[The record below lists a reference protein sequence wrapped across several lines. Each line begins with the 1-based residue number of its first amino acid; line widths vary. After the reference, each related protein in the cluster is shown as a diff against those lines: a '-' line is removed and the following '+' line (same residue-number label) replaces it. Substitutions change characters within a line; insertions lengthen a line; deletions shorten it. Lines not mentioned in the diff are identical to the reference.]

1 MALERLPELLNV
13 DVVEHALHRDLLLA
27 DGLDSAR
34 VDAGEPVREGLLL
47 LGAVK
52 QLRGL
57 LVRVRKAALD
67 VDRDD
72 RDMVED
78 RCVRLE
84 QAPRPRQHVRGL
96 QQHEN
101 VAAGD
106 DPEQLAQVYE
116 IIAVQKHRRFQQL
129 REPVLHLPGVT
140 GSLCLVVA
148 DKGRKLALELP
159 SCLAHACGTNAG

>member
-1 MALERLPELLNV
+1 MIVSLAAGVNLHDIYAGSENRYIIGQRGSGGFVCTRTHIMRPTKESTKNGAHQIGQMALERLPELLNV

-47 LGAVK
+47 LGAVQ

-72 RDMVED
+72 RNMVED

-84 QAPRPRQHVRGL
+84 
-96 QQHEN
+96 
-101 VAAGD
+101 
-106 DPEQLAQVYE
+106 
-116 IIAVQKHRRFQQL
+116 
-129 REPVLHLPGVT
+129 
-140 GSLCLVVA
+140 
-148 DKGRKLALELP
+148 
-159 SCLAHACGTNAG
+159 